1 MVKFT
6 KQKKETKTMD
16 TFNDLVLFLNEEN
29 ETIKEQLQ
37 HLQNEIDSITLDNIE
52 DNNDP
57 KTIKNQFNIIR
68 DNIKDIRNGKKPYRT
83 KEEK

>member
-1 MVKFT
+1 
-6 KQKKETKTMD
+6 MD